1 MLAAAKQGGAVRG
14 IERAVLL
21 KTARQIGIGQEKR
34 TIGDQAGNA
43 FLQLGFAAFA
53 GISRACH
60 KCMRNEFAEYLNLIA
75 LRIMR
80 QQREHGAAFHQF
92 HKRKIKLV
100 QLVD

>member
-14 IERAVLL
+14 IERGVLL
-21 KTARQIGIGQEKR
+21 KTVRQIGIGQEKR

-43 FLQLGFAAFA
+43 FLQLGFAAFTSV
-53 GISRACH
+53 SRACH
-60 KCMRNEFAEYLNLIA
+60 KCMWNEFAEYLDLIA

-92 HKRKIKLV
+92 HKSKIKLV